1 MSSRRNWSAVLPLL
15 LIISLIIS
23 FLYVDYRLK
32 SSILAIA
39 KSRAQAEQ
47 SERISQI
54 VNEQVVAQYNYQDIV
69 EIHKDNQGRI
79 VLIQPNTI
87 ILNKMMSN
95 TVKEVSASLKNM
107 EEQSLYIPLGE
118 VTGSKLLAG

>member
-69 EIHKDNQGRI
+69 EIHKDNQGRNFAI
-79 VLIQPNTI
+79 
-87 ILNKMMSN
+87 
-95 TVKEVSASLKNM
+95 
-107 EEQSLYIPLGE
+107 G
-118 VTGSKLLAG
+118 